1 MHIELTDDATAFRAR
16 DWTALAEADPAG
28 TFFHTPAYL
37 KLYWEEFGTGS
48 LRLAFAVEDGRDV
61 GACAFEVVERELR
74 FLGGFD
80 VTDYL
85 GPVALPE
92 SMDCVA
98 KELAAALAASRGWDQ
113 ADLRGLAEDSPWF
126 ETLHD
131 AFGSAGLEVT
141 RGDDGIAPNLDLPPT
156 YDEYLAGLPAKRR
169 HEIQRKERRLAAH
182 PGGYEVRIA
191 APATL
196 QDDLEHFLELH
207 RSSPG
212 PKGRFMRV
220 GMEIFF
226 RRLAEAFQPPH
237 VFHLAFLEVDGVRAA
252 GAIGFAWKDTFS
264 LYNSAFDRSFAELSP
279 GMILVADLIRRSI
292 ESGSERFDLLKG
304 DLDYKYR
311 FGPVPR
317 PVRSLLVERR

>member
-1 MHIELTDDATAFRAR
+1 M
-16 DWTALAEADPAG
+16 
-28 TFFHTPAYL
+28 
-37 KLYWEEFGTGS
+37 
-48 LRLAFAVEDGRDV
+48 
-61 GACAFEVVERELR
+61 
-74 FLGGFD
+74 
-80 VTDYL
+80 
-85 GPVALPE
+85 
-92 SMDCVA
+92 
-98 KELAAALAASRGWDQ
+98 
-113 ADLRGLAEDSPWF
+113 
-126 ETLHD
+126 
-131 AFGSAGLEVT
+131 
-141 RGDDGIAPNLDLPPT
+141 
-156 YDEYLAGLPAKRR
+156 
-169 HEIQRKERRLAAH
+169 
-182 PGGYEVRIA
+182 A